1 MTLGGTDE
9 TSVQDSSQRNDFNE
23 YRDLLQSQTDNY
35 SDQDFTT
42 SIIESLNVS
51 NAKQVVEEIETGT
64 SANARQLRQSIKILQ
79 QQRAANL

>member
-1 MTLGGTDE
+1 M
-9 TSVQDSSQRNDFNE
+9 QDSSQRNDFNE

>member
-1 MTLGGTDE
+1 
-9 TSVQDSSQRNDFNE
+9 VQDSSQRNDFNE